1 MNLTKIVLLS
11 IVVFCFNSCQS
22 DDIFTT
28 PRDLVQLYYSND
40 KPICTATKEVP
51 GLGSIAWKANCIVVD
66 DSSSFRLIIGTRSD
80 SIEMALRELITIS
93 EIPKIIGEAFKV
105 SNSDINA
112 ATGGYSIFASDG
124 DLLNASWIPNENP
137 WFHSYVKITALDT
150 LNKTIQGEFDLYF
163 KMIRQG
169 SFGLVH
175 SEYINF
181 KNGVFNTHYIE

>member
-51 GLGSIAWKANCIVVD
+51 GL
-66 DSSSFRLIIGTRSD
+66 RLIIGTRSD